1 MEQILDTKDNGE
13 NVVQV
18 ATIGKVVG
26 KNPVDGSPIEQNL
39 TEESLQKMAE
49 VQKDAEILV
58 DADHESEIGDK
69 TEAKGWLSKLFVKP
83 GVGLFGTIKWT
94 DIGKKLIENRV
105 FRWLS
110 PSWVLDKETKEPVF
124 MTSVAL
130 TNKPSQIGE
139 IQPIVNSAPMKIEN
153 SEEGILDMT
162 KEELV
167 KLVEDT
173 VKAAIEAAEDA
184 EDKKEVAEEVK
195 EEVKEEVLNGCG
207 SEDKKEVVNE
217 EPEKV
222 EETKTE
228 EVVEKTE
235 EVKEEEKKDDEDD
248 ADKEVIKIEALN
260 SAPKTAGLDV
270 IKDSG
275 SKWQALS
282 GKEFIDWVNNGCK

>member
-1 MEQILDTKDNGE
+1 
-13 NVVQV
+13 
-18 ATIGKVVG
+18 
-26 KNPVDGSPIEQNL
+26 
-39 TEESLQKMAE
+39 
-49 VQKDAEILV
+49 
-58 DADHESEIGDK
+58 
-69 TEAKGWLSKLFVKP
+69 
-83 GVGLFGTIKWT
+83 
-94 DIGKKLIENRV
+94 
-105 FRWLS
+105 
-110 PSWVLDKETKEPVF
+110 
-124 MTSVAL
+124 MTSIAL
-130 TNKPSQIGE
+130 TNKPSQMGDIK
-139 IQPIVNSAPMKIEN
+139 PIVNSAPMKIEN

-173 VKAAIEAAEDA
+173 VKAAMAAAEDA
-184 EDKKEVAEEVK
+184 EDKKEVAEEAK

-235 EVKEEEKKDDEDD
+235 EVKEEEKKEDETDG
-248 ADKEVIKIEALN
+248 KEEVIKIEALN

-270 IKDSG
+270 MKDSG

-282 GKEFIDWVNNGCK
+282 GKDFIDWVNKGCK